1 MKKEIVQYATG
12 KFKHFDGQDR
22 EFTVCM
28 VSTSPIAKLIPSD
41 YDGVMIS
48 SNVTAAVTENS
59 EFITAWERY
68 VNFGTS
74 VRNPQDAYNEG
85 IAKKIA
91 YGKSISDRNTNV
103 LLGRA
108 GLLNI
113 ETVKYILDNE
123 VNHVKQYPEQYSVAY
138 AKAKDKYEKAKALAQ
153 KAALYNKA
161 VAD

>member
-1 MKKEIVQYATG
+1 MTNTKQKLVDYREGSFVDFEG
-12 KFKHFDGQDR
+12 KDHYFVVFR
-22 EFTVCM
+22 ESTISENPTRILSFG
-28 VSTSPIAKLIPSD
+28 VS
-41 YDGVMIS
+41 
-48 SNVTAAVTENS
+48 
-59 EFITAWERY
+59 FC
-68 VNFGTS
+68 
-74 VRNPQDAYNEG
+74 NPVDKYNNELG
-85 IAKKIA
+85 KKIA

>member
-1 MKKEIVQYATG
+1 MTNSKQKLVDYREGSFVDFEGKDHYFVVCAVLRENIVRILSFGVSFCNPVDKHNKELG
-12 KFKHFDGQDR
+12 
-22 EFTVCM
+22 
-28 VSTSPIAKLIPSD
+28 
-41 YDGVMIS
+41 
-48 SNVTAAVTENS
+48 
-59 EFITAWERY
+59 
-68 VNFGTS
+68 
-74 VRNPQDAYNEG
+74 
-85 IAKKIA
+85 KKIA

-138 AKAKDKYEKAKALAQ
+138 AKAKDKYEKSKALTQ
-153 KAALYNKA
+153 KTDLYNKV